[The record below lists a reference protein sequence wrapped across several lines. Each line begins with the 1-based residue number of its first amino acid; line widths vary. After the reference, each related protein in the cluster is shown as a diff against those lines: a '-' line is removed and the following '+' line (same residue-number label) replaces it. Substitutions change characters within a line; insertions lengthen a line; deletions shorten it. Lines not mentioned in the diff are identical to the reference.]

1 MRRKKILSFI
11 LVMAMTMSLLI
22 SSVAA
27 ATATIGTTT
36 HQYTSSEPI
45 YFKVQADVVYS
56 QLNSSQMTITAMQSR
71 IWNYSS
77 SAGSLVRPVFKADTG
92 TITHSTA
99 FTGVYD
105 LIEIPAGTSNYYTN
119 CDWANLASRLGG
131 SNTYPVPSTPS
142 VTNKSLETLI
152 GVYGDNFAGGLAF
165 NYSAYWY
172 GNGSVMIDDRVA
184 NTPYTR
190 SLIVPITNG
199 SASSFATY
207 SIGLAENQESILDAE
222 SGEVSF
228 ALNVD
233 SAESVQFAT
242 LPIIAADENFENCL
256 NIGPDD
262 FTFSGNTMYINT
274 DCDIDCDTLYIRMPD
289 LTVIDDNTEMLARN
303 VDGMEVKDVM
313 NEENGTRLLYLTY
326 DSDAF
331 SIVPNGATLLDESGD
346 IRCISSMVFFD
357 DDNNVIGGTFIFDV
371 PVEYVCPNTFDLLL
385 QGELVNVEGA
395 DVEVSVN

>member
-22 SSVAA
+22 SSAAA

-152 GVYGDNFAGGLAF
+152 GVYGD
-165 NYSAYWY
+165 
-172 GNGSVMIDDRVA
+172 
-184 NTPYTR
+184 
-190 SLIVPITNG
+190 
-199 SASSFATY
+199 SF
-207 SIGLAENQESILDAE
+207 
-222 SGEVSF
+222 
-228 ALNVD
+228 
-233 SAESVQFAT
+233 
-242 LPIIAADENFENCL
+242 
-256 NIGPDD
+256 
-262 FTFSGNTMYINT
+262 
-274 DCDIDCDTLYIRMPD
+274 
-289 LTVIDDNTEMLARN
+289 
-303 VDGMEVKDVM
+303 
-313 NEENGTRLLYLTY
+313 
-326 DSDAF
+326 
-331 SIVPNGATLLDESGD
+331 
-346 IRCISSMVFFD
+346 

-371 PVEYVCPNTFDLLL
+371 PVDYVCPNTFDLLL
-385 QGELVNVEGA
+385 QGELVNVEGLMLKYL
-395 DVEVSVN
+395 SIN